1 LAISKKQKQ
10 ELVSL
15 YQELVRK
22 SNGMVLA
29 SYSGMRVSELEGL
42 RRNLRESGAEFRI
55 VKNTLMELALQ
66 QAGLPVPK
74 DSFIGTTA
82 VGFASEDVLAM
93 AKAIVDLSR
102 TSEAIKV
109 KGAVVDGV
117 AYGTQQ
123 VQMLADLP
131 PMPVLRALLL
141 GVISAPA
148 TRVAGA
154 LAGSVRQVVNVVK
167 AYSEKAPAGAA

>member
-1 LAISKKQKQ
+1 MAISKKQKQ

-22 SNGMVLA
+22 SSGMVLA

-42 RRNLRESGAEFRI
+42 RRKLRESGAEFRI

>member
-1 LAISKKQKQ
+1 MAISKKQKQ

>member
-22 SNGMVLA
+22 SSGMVLA

-42 RRNLRESGAEFRI
+42 RRKLRESGAEFRI